1 MELEISKKNFWRVS
15 GSSVVARMGYPPSPS
30 VFKIF

>member
-1 MELEISKKNFWRVS
+1 MELEISKKNFWMGS
-15 GSSVVARMGYPPSPS
+15 GSSVVARMGDPPPPS